1 MKQMSHIL
9 IYKYTY
15 FSNIIDYDRKTY
27 FTRVIPCRGHPNY
40 DYLLQ
45 LAYTEE
51 DMIDPSTDIYLY
63 KFEMQ
68 EFFLFMQYIQ
78 SMKYA
83 IMQYWNDYNRKLRRI
98 QKRFEEIKK
107 PLKIIAYQRILKQ
120 YFCYDISQL
129 ITTFIL

>member
-15 FSNIIDYDRKTY
+15 FSNIIDYDRKTH

-51 DMIDPSTDIYLY
+51 DLIDPSTDIYLY

-129 ITTFIL
+129 ITSFIL